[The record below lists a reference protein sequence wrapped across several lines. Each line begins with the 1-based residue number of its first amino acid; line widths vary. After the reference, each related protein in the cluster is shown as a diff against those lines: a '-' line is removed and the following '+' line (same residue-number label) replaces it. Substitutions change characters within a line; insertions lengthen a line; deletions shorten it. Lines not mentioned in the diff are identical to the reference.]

1 MTNTKM
7 GFFSNKDKPDT
18 SYKKI
23 PTPKSSFNADNE
35 ELLEHV
41 QEEEDVLKINSK
53 SLGIPASVWCEFM
66 ALLDTTTEN
75 DYTYELLEELIHEK
89 TARFT
94 HEQQVSYTRSL
105 ERKKEQERER
115 IIKKQMKRRK

>member
-23 PTPKSSFNADNE
+23 PKPKSSFNADNE

-115 IIKKQMKRRK
+115 IIKKQMKKRK